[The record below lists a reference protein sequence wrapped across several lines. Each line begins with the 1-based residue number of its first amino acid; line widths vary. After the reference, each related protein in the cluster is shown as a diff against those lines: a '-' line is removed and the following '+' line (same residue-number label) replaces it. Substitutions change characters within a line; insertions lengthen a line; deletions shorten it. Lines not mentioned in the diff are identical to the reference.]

1 MNHSPHLRLLVSW
14 LLLVLVCFLTASQL
28 GPRLLLDQQAQD
40 QTDQYYRGISALSD
54 DYAEDIADGR
64 KSLRHL
70 YDVLKTVAS
79 GEQADIFLLDEA
91 GNLRLSSAEPF
102 SRNRSTPLS
111 GFDYAKFGPSYYEI
125 SRFFGVY
132 SSDHLNVLVPVTFEM
147 NTVGY
152 IAVCKPFSL
161 LEAACARQMNVLYL
175 ITGITL
181 ALAGCLLL
189 FLSLRIRRPLD
200 RIRAGVRDIA
210 SGRLETRIDV
220 RSGGE
225 MAPLA
230 ESINFMAAE
239 LQKGS
244 DSQKHFLSNVSHDF
258 RSPLTSIRGYTEA
271 MRDGTIPPGLY
282 DRYLRIISDETDRL
296 MKLTSSIL
304 DLNTMDE
311 GRMAL
316 HLSDFDINRL
326 LRQSAEAF
334 EGVCRRKRISIE
346 LRMDEPQLPVRADE
360 PRIAEVLFN
369 LLDNAVKFSPKG
381 SAIRLK
387 TAVRHGRCYVSVKD
401 EGCGIRSEDLPRVW
415 DRFYKTDASR
425 GMDKTGIGLG
435 LPIVKEILNAHGQK
449 ISIVST
455 VHVGTEVVFTLD
467 LA

>member
-54 DYAEDIADGR
+54 DYAEDIANGR

-304 DLNTMDE
+304 DLNTM
-311 GRMAL
+311 
-316 HLSDFDINRL
+316 
-326 LRQSAEAF
+326 
-334 EGVCRRKRISIE
+334 VCRRKRISIE